1 MGSSRLDERR
11 ALVTGSTGGIG
22 VGIARSL
29 AQAGAFVVVSGRDGR
44 RGASVVAELT
54 AEGGQTAFVQA
65 DLSQGE
71 RGASALAV
79 AAEEVA
85 GGEIDVLVNNAAM
98 LINPAPTADV
108 TESLMLQA
116 LAVNVVA
123 PFLLTGILAPPMAE
137 RGWGAVVNIGSI
149 NGIVGMPHSA
159 LYSATKAALHSL
171 TKSWAAEFAASG
183 VRINTVAPGPT
194 ATDFNR
200 DRAAL
205 LAPIVARIPSRRMST
220 LEDVG
225 AVAAFLA
232 SDAAVNIHGATLTV
246 DGGFSII

>member
-1 MGSSRLDERR
+1 MGSRLDGRR

-29 AQAGAFVVVSGRDGR
+29 SQAGAFVVVSGRDGR
-44 RGASVVAELT
+44 RGADVVADLT
-54 AEGGQTAFVQA
+54 ADGGHAAFVQA
-65 DLSQGE
+65 DLSQGQAA
-71 RGASALAV
+71 ASALALG
-79 AAEEVA
+79 AAEAA
-85 GGEIDVLVNNAAM
+85 GGQIDVLVNNAAL
-98 LINPAPTADV
+98 LINPSPTADV
-108 TESLMLQA
+108 AESLMMQA

-123 PFLLTGILAPPMAE
+123 PFLLTGMLAPAMAE

-171 TKSWAAEFAASG
+171 TKSWAAEFAAAG

-194 ATDFNR
+194 ATDLNMNR
-200 DRAAL
+200 EAL
-205 LAPIVARIPSRRMST
+205 LAPIVARIPSGRMST

-225 AVAAFLA
+225 AVVAFLA
-232 SDAAVNIHGATLTV
+232 SDAALNIHGATLTV
-246 DGGFSII
+246 DGGFSIV